1 MLSIIVLEDDALQRH
16 RVSRLLDEA
25 VEESKAVVDG
35 ITFYEQGQELL
46 DADRGSGKSMVYL
59 LDIDLK
65 NQTKQGL
72 DIGLEIRKE
81 DLKAQI
87 AFVTAY
93 SEFMPLTFRYKIQ
106 ALDFVDK
113 SMEDADLKRALV
125 ELLDFAYSQVEQ
137 ETKAQSLTVKTDIL
151 FYYCR
156 CGNIPYDDILY
167 IETAPVPH
175 KLIAHTKSN
184 LVEFY
189 GKIAEVAKLDDI
201 FFQTHRSFVVNVNNV
216 TSVDRTANMVFFE
229 ENESCLLSRTR
240 KKELLERL
248 KNR

>member
-1 MLSIIVLEDDALQRH
+1 MLSIIVLEDDALQCH
-16 RVSRLLDEA
+16 RVGRLLDEA

-113 SMEDADLKRALV
+113 SMEDVDLKRALV

-137 ETKAQSLTVKTDIL
+137 ETKAQSLTVKTDKNDV
-151 FYYCR
+151 
-156 CGNIPYDDILY
+156 NIPYDDILY

>member
-16 RVSRLLDEA
+16 RISRLLDEA

-113 SMEDADLKRALV
+113 SMEDVDLKRALV

-137 ETKAQSLTVKTDIL
+137 ETKAQSLTVKTDKNDV
-151 FYYCR
+151 
-156 CGNIPYDDILY
+156 NIPYDDIPS
-167 IETAPVPH
+167 A
-175 KLIAHTKSN
+175 
-184 LVEFY
+184 
-189 GKIAEVAKLDDI
+189 D
-201 FFQTHRSFVVNVNNV
+201 VN
-216 TSVDRTANMVFFE
+216 
-229 ENESCLLSRTR
+229 
-240 KKELLERL
+240 
-248 KNR
+248 